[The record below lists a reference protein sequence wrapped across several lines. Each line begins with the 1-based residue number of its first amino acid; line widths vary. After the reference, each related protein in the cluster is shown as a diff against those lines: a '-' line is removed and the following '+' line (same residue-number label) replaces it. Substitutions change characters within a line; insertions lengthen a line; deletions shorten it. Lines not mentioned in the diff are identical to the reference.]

1 MVRDETWIILR
12 VLSITLEILLLLVL
26 EMLLLVLMMLLLAT
40 GISPSLFAEFCTT
53 FIKLWARLHKTRS
66 ERNWF
71 EIYVLGKISLRY
83 KVTSLLVFT
92 WVQVKWNSLRCKF
105 HFGQIDR
112 TTFQSSMRFQ
122 TCLSSLRVSYKC
134 ALSTAFL
141 MSSLR
146 WVFAAIF
153 SSVLIWKNEHVRT
166 WPQKLHF
173 FYLVYTSH

>member
-12 VLSITLEILLLLVL
+12 VLSITLEIVLLLLL
-26 EMLLLVLMMLLLAT
+26 EMLLLILMLLLLAT
-40 GISPSLFAEFCTT
+40 CISPSLFSEFCTT
-53 FIKLWARLHKTRS
+53 LIRLWARLHETRI
-66 ERNWF
+66 EFNWF
-71 EIYVLGKISLRY
+71 KIYLLGKISLRC

-92 WVQVKWNSLRCKF
+92 WLQAKWNSLWCKF
-105 HFGQIDR
+105 HFSQIDR

-122 TCLSSLRVSYKC
+122 TGLSLLRVSCKC

-153 SSVLIWKNEHVRT
+153 SSVLIWKNDHVRM

-173 FYLVYTSH
+173 FYLVCTSH